1 MSKLR
6 LLTEIFDIYELKVF
20 PGTYELFD
28 AGELQLPSTQKN
40 ILPPKFL
47 WEQRLSSHKS
57 IARSN
62 LQKEGNPSSL
72 KNQMRKNTELIALQF
87 AKLNIAKEAEII
99 AFCDQ
104 YGLPWEDSV
113 LSGHLVSPNELCTK
127 KGVQLSDLKHLILY
141 IRHMNALIVEPW
153 KTVVH
158 RNHCNI
164 FSAILF
170 FFFVEPKS
178 IKYDRLKPNS
188 WPVQLAAGFDYFLA
202 ETRENYLKALKERKP
217 IPMEDL
223 DNVSVIKNYLTTLQT
238 QRSTNEPD
246 TVWMREA
253 GCIQT
258 VDTILKVINA
268 CPAMRITL
276 GSEQGVFS
284 VYPFTL
290 PDKLT
295 VEIESIGKALI
306 RYLLDTNV
314 QHLRLAIG
322 MNNSG
327 TLQRRIVAEN
337 LRDVMYLELY
347 MMTVEPDSFN
357 LCEACGH
364 YYSKM
369 VRNEGSKYCCTRC
382 TNRIAKREER
392 KRKRS
397 NGSIRQVSLRP

>member
-1 MSKLR
+1 
-6 LLTEIFDIYELKVF
+6 
-20 PGTYELFD
+20 
-28 AGELQLPSTQKN
+28 
-40 ILPPKFL
+40 
-47 WEQRLSSHKS
+47 
-57 IARSN
+57 
-62 LQKEGNPSSL
+62 
-72 KNQMRKNTELIALQF
+72 
-87 AKLNIAKEAEII
+87 
-99 AFCDQ
+99 
-104 YGLPWEDSV
+104 
-113 LSGHLVSPNELCTK
+113 
-127 KGVQLSDLKHLILY
+127 
-141 IRHMNALIVEPW
+141 
-153 KTVVH
+153 
-158 RNHCNI
+158 
-164 FSAILF
+164 
-170 FFFVEPKS
+170 
-178 IKYDRLKPNS
+178 
-188 WPVQLAAGFDYFLA
+188 
-202 ETRENYLKALKERKP
+202 
-217 IPMEDL
+217 
-223 DNVSVIKNYLTTLQT
+223 
-238 QRSTNEPD
+238 
-246 TVWMREA
+246 
-253 GCIQT
+253 
-258 VDTILKVINA
+258 
-268 CPAMRITL
+268 MRITL

-347 MMTVEPDSFN
+347 MMTVEPDSFAYSFARLTYDSN